1 MLVIKSA
8 YGNLQPSKA
17 KREPYGGGMK
27 NLFDVTDKVIVVTGA
42 AGVLAGGVA
51 KYLQRQGAYV
61 VYLDLFQ
68 EKVDET
74 LAEAKKISDQCCGF
88 ACSVLDQA
96 SLDAVYGKIMADL
109 GRVDVLINGA
119 GGNMPGATIGPNQ
132 DVFDLKIEDY
142 SKVLDLNLKGT
153 VMPTM
158 TFAKAFKAQRS
169 GCVVNFSSMSATQA
183 LTRVLGYSNAKA
195 AIDNFT
201 KWMATEMALKYGD
214 KVRVNALVPGFF
226 IGNQNRALLVK
237 EDGSYTDR
245 GQQVINKTP
254 FRRFGEQDE
263 VYGTIHYLISDA
275 AAFVTGV
282 VVPVDGGFSAFSG
295 V

>member
-1 MLVIKSA
+1 
-8 YGNLQPSKA
+8 
-17 KREPYGGGMK
+17 MK
-27 NLFDVTDKVIVVTGA
+27 TLFDVQDKVIVVTGA

-51 KYLQRQGAYV
+51 KYLQEQGAFV

-68 EKVDET
+68 EKVDDAVAAAQT
-74 LAEAKKISDQCCGF
+74 ISDKCCGF
-88 ACSVLDQA
+88 ACNVLDQA
-96 SLDAVYGKIMADL
+96 VLDEVCAKVLATC

-119 GGNMPGATIGPNQ
+119 GGNMPGATIGPDQ
-132 DVFDLKIEDY
+132 DVFDLQMEDY
-142 SKVLDLNLKGT
+142 SKVLDLNLKGS

-158 TFAKAFKAQRS
+158 TFARVFKEQGF
-169 GCVVNFSSMSATQA
+169 GCVVNFSSMSAPQA

-201 KWMATEMALKYGD
+201 RWMATEMALKYGD
-214 KVRVNALVPGFF
+214 KIRVNAIAPGFF
-226 IGNQNRALLVK
+226 ISNQNRALLTH
-237 EDGSYTDR
+237 EDGSFTER

-275 AAFVTGV
+275 AAFVTGTV
-282 VVPVDGGFSAFSG
+282 VAVDGGFSAYCG